1 MNGMVTKMIRIS
13 IKFLN
18 SQHHLSFVVTDDANV
33 GEIVAELLRDL
44 GKTFADVEDVK
55 YGYIKK

>member
-1 MNGMVTKMIRIS
+1 MTKMIRIS